1 MFYYKHILNFQ
12 NSRKTNLLTFITP
25 FLILQQV
32 PQVPQPT
39 NTAKQV
45 KNHLGRKSQGIQK
58 RQPIKRFHMKKSFVA
73 QNSPL
78 FHWKN
83 SRQIQIKACDNEI
96 YVELWLKEPG
106 SRTREMKLIMIRLNL

>member
-12 NSRKTNLLTFITP
+12 NSRKTNLLTFIAES
-25 FLILQQV
+25 LHVLMDL
-32 PQVPQPT
+32 T
-39 NTAKQV
+39 N
-45 KNHLGRKSQGIQK
+45 GIQK

>member
-12 NSRKTNLLTFITP
+12 NSRKTNLLTRFDG
-25 FLILQQV
+25 FDKRLNSMILQQV
-32 PQVPQPT
+32 PQPVPQST

-78 FHWKN
+78 FH
-83 SRQIQIKACDNEI
+83 
-96 YVELWLKEPG
+96 
-106 SRTREMKLIMIRLNL
+106 